1 VRAVRKADLAEKGD
15 EDVFRK
21 VRKDFDEKGV
31 QVTDSELR
39 LAIVEFL
46 GKAISQIESDAKK

>member
-1 VRAVRKADLAEKGD
+1 
-15 EDVFRK
+15 

-39 LAIVEFL
+39 LAIVDFL
-46 GKAISQIESDAKK
+46 GKAISQIEQDSKK